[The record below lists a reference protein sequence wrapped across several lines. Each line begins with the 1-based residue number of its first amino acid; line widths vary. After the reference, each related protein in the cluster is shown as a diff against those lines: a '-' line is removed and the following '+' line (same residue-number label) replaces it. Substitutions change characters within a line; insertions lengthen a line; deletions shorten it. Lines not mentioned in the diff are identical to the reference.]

1 LPPENKIARRSKS
14 SLPLL
19 WWVGLVVAIAM
30 GCSNGSS
37 APTRAWASVSDADA
51 EGTVPPGYQ
60 LDSFAELYLGVGP
73 IKVGRLKDDSLVGQ
87 FEVTNKTNQPITFK
101 YKWLWMNAD
110 GISIEH
116 GQKRWKVIDLGSS
129 ESRLIQSR
137 PVDSSNLSPLVR
149 ISSFSNSQSR

>member
-1 LPPENKIARRSKS
+1 MP
-14 SLPLL
+14 
-19 WWVGLVVAIAM
+19 VGF
-30 GCSNGSS
+30 
-37 APTRAWASVSDADA
+37 
-51 EGTVPPGYQ
+51 Q
-60 LDSFAELYLGVGP
+60 LDSFAELYLGVAP
-73 IKVGRLKDDSLVGQ
+73 IKIGRLKDGSLVGQ

-110 GISIEH
+110 GISIDH

-137 PVDSSNLSPLVR
+137 TVQSGDLSPLVR